1 MRKRPLICLT
11 CVFGAILLLAAP
23 MSVFAERST
32 ETDIVVQQMT
42 ETDTE
47 ASNSASTTVVDT
59 PGDTEATDVI
69 ENNKGIEQ
77 DETSNSSKI
86 DEATTTVT
94 PTLSPM
100 PTKSPE
106 KWYKRTIKDIM
117 IQLIGA
123 MILFIIPGSIIY
135 YRAKH

>member
-23 MSVFAERST
+23 VSVFAERST

>member
-1 MRKRPLICLT
+1 M
-11 CVFGAILLLAAP
+11 FGAILLLAAP
-23 MSVFAERST
+23 VSVFAERST

>member
-23 MSVFAERST
+23 VSVFAERST

-59 PGDTEATDVI
+59 PGDIEATDVI

>member
-1 MRKRPLICLT
+1 MRKKPLICLT

-23 MSVFAERST
+23 VSVFAERSI

>member
-23 MSVFAERST
+23 VSVFAERST

-47 ASNSASTTVVDT
+47 ASNGASTTVVDT